1 MNIQTERIKLEPLG
15 TKHFN
20 TTCRYSTDPENTK
33 MMCFLPCDSDDE
45 VMNYLRKCEIQW
57 TMETPEYLDAAIL
70 SEGVH
75 VGAVS
80 IELLDNCTVGEFG
93 WIIDKNYWG
102 RGFAVEAAE
111 AFMKYVNNC
120 FGLKRFIA
128 HADADNS
135 SSIRVMEKLGMR
147 KKSISSGRK
156 NRSSE
161 EERMEC
167 LYELDLTA
175 KC

>member
-80 IELLDNCTVGEFG
+80 IELLE
-93 WIIDKNYWG
+93 NYWG
-102 RGFAVEAAE
+102 RGFAVEAAA
-111 AFMKYVNNC
+111 AFMKYVNNR